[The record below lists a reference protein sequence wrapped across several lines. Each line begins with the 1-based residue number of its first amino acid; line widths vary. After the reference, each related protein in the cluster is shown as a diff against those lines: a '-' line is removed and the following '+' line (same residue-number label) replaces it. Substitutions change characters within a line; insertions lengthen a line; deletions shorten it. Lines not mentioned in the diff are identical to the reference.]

1 MADCTIKALK
11 QRLLQC
17 AGVILL
23 VAGAPQGDGGLSYDY
38 HRQSCPGLEA
48 TVKKATLPV
57 LIADP
62 RSPAA
67 VLRLFF
73 HDCQVQG
80 CDASILLDSDDSR
93 GIASEMESTRNFGII
108 GVVKSIVEA
117 ACPGQVSC
125 ADIIVLAAR
134 EAVVRS
140 GGPWI
145 AVPLG
150 RKDSTTASNRR
161 ADEFLPSSSI
171 GVDGALQMFM
181 SKGMSVEESVAILGA
196 HTIGAGHFLNMVRR
210 SLYNSKMDDEN
221 TDPRFEALLGLKC
234 PTQGP
239 PTNHTVILND
249 LTTLL
254 FDNQYYKDATNGRGL
269 FTIDAAISTDP
280 RTASYVKLF
289 AEDQRYF
296 FRVFSLAFVKLS
308 SAVVLTG
315 EEGEVRR
322 RCNQVN

>member
-11 QRLLQC
+11 LRLLQC
-17 AGVILL
+17 VAVILL
-23 VAGAPQGDGGLSYDY
+23 VIGAPGGDGGLSSDY
-38 HRQSCPGLEA
+38 YRQSCPDLET
-48 TVKKATLPV
+48 TVRKAILPIF
-57 LIADP
+57 IADP

-67 VLRLFF
+67 FLRLFF

-93 GIASEMESTRNFGII
+93 GIASEMESTRNFGIRNREYI

-117 ACPGQVSC
+117 VCPGQVSC

-196 HTIGAGHFLNMVRR
+196 HTIGAGHCLNIVHR
-210 SLYNSKMDDEN
+210 LYNSKLDHEN
-221 TDPRFEALLGLKC
+221 IDPRFEAQLRLKC
-234 PTQGP
+234 PTQVP
-239 PTNHTVILND
+239 STNHTVMLND
-249 LTTLL
+249 LTALL
-254 FDNQYYKDATNGRGL
+254 FDNQYYRDAIGGRGL
-269 FTIDAAISTDP
+269 FTIDAAISADP

-289 AEDQRYF
+289 AEDQLMLLLSCLLL
-296 FRVFSLAFVKLS
+296 SL
-308 SAVVLTG
+308 
-315 EEGEVRR
+315 
-322 RCNQVN
+322 C